1 MIKNFKNFI
10 NENKSDKKNQ
20 NFLRTDEY
28 KKFIE
33 EEFSDLRL
41 DLEDSLID
49 VSDFCE
55 IRTKPYISDENGKVD
70 PDGNKLGYTISI
82 DVPLKDEYSIEEW
95 YNTLE
100 LYKSINNIVKETIS
114 RFSKNIES
122 KILNMS
128 ESENKFL
135 ISLKFISD
143 NLDLVKYNDI
153 YDEWSNNFLKHEK
166 LVQDILY
173 YLDNKT
179 YGMIGFD
186 FDYEYEKSG
195 NNIEIYLTDTA
206 YRLGVIAKYRLGDK
220 IEDIEIYYDAI
231 EEINDE
237 YLEGLDEYR

>member
-10 NENKSDKKNQ
+10 NESKSDKKSQ

-55 IRTKPYISDENGKVD
+55 IRTKPYISNESGKVD

-82 DVPLKDEYSIEEW
+82 DIPLKSEYSIEEW
-95 YNTLE
+95 ENTLE

-114 RFSKNIES
+114 RFSKNIDS

-128 ESENKFL
+128 DSENKFTIL
-135 ISLKFISD
+135 LKFISD
-143 NLDLVKYNDI
+143 DIDLSKYNTI
-153 YDEWSNNFLKHEK
+153 YNEWSDDFFKNQK
-166 LVQDILY
+166 LLQDILN
-173 YLDNKT
+173 YLDRKI

-186 FDYEYEKSG
+186 FDYESEKSE
-195 NNIEIYLTDTA
+195 NNIEIYLTDGS
-206 YRLGVIAKYRLGDK
+206 YRLGVIANYRLGDK

-237 YLEGLDEYR
+237 YQRGLDDW